1 MESHFNVKYATKLD
15 IQNRDNFQRIKMLED
30 VFNCTDKGEYYN
42 FRLIRKPASL
52 KSMYEMNSLVVFL
65 GDFP

>member
-1 MESHFNVKYATKLD
+1 MFVIVL
-15 IQNRDNFQRIKMLED
+15 IKGNITISDRGL
-30 VFNCTDKGEYYN
+30 
-42 FRLIRKPASL
+42 LIRKPASL